1 MAVTPQQLNQFL
13 NQHFSLGELRA
24 LCFELGIS
32 YEDLEGGESRA
43 AKVLALVQ
51 YAQRHGLYDA
61 VVTHAQAARPNAR
74 MGDMPSTAQ
83 AGIPA
88 TGQSSTAPTA
98 PVYNITVQGNMVGA
112 AIGGNV
118 QTGDIAGGDINKN
131 QYQAGGDINVAGRD
145 IIIGPEPKT
154 RDEFAEQ
161 LKQLQA
167 LLQEAI
173 ANGEISAARDAKEAA
188 EDVEAVIEETKNEN
202 PDRDYI
208 TRKLDTAT
216 KILNKAEQ
224 VATAAKNVG
233 AIALKA
239 APLAATLLKAVQTV
253 YR

>member
-1 MAVTPQQLNQFL
+1 MAVTPTQLNQFL
-13 NQHFSLGELRA
+13 NQYFSLGELRT
-24 LCFELGIS
+24 LCFELGIP
-32 YEDLEGGESRA
+32 YEDLEGGEARA

-61 VVTHAQAARPNAR
+61 VVTHAQAQRPNAR
-74 MGDMPSTAQ
+74 LGDMSSTAP

-88 TGQSSTAPTA
+88 TGQSSTAPAA

-145 IIIGPEPKT
+145 IIIGSPPQN

-173 ANGEISAARDAKEAA
+173 KQGEIVNQGDAKDAVDDVQDALDESQA
-188 EDVEAVIEETKNEN
+188 ESPD
-202 PDRDYI
+202 PDRI
-208 TRKLDTAT
+208 TRKLEGAS
-216 KILNKAEQ
+216 KILDKAEK
-224 VATAAKNVG
+224 VATAAGKVG

-239 APLAATLLKAVQTV
+239 APLAATLLKAVQTLF
-253 YR
+253 